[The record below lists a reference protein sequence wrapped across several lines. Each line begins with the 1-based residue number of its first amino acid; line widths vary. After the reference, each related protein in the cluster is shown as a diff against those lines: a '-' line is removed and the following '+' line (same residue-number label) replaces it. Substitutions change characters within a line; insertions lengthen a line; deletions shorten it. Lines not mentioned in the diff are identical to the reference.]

1 MKVATLY
8 VLTAVVTG
16 LHNFYRLMDT
26 VNGAPINFLNCV
38 ALLGSVTLLG
48 AAFLAPLKP
57 RVAAG
62 VGTAGSLLSWVFYAP
77 LLVVSF
83 LMPFSAWSDV
93 QSSFHFREYIPLAG
107 TLLGPILLSACTVN
121 SILVFRRRRSRVVPG

>member
-1 MKVATLY
+1 MKAATLY

-26 VNGAPINFLNCV
+26 VNGAPINLLNCV
-38 ALLGSVTLLG
+38 ALLGSVTLLA
-48 AAFLAPLKP
+48 AAFLAPFKP

-62 VGTAGSLLSWVFYAP
+62 VGMTGSLLSWVFYAP

-83 LMPFSAWSDV
+83 FMPFTAGLDV

-107 TLLGPILLSACTVN
+107 TLLGPILLIVCSVN
-121 SILVFRRRRSRVVPG
+121 SILGFRRSRVVPD

>member
-1 MKVATLY
+1 MKAATLY

-16 LHNFYRLMDT
+16 LHNFYRLMDM
-26 VNGAPINFLNCV
+26 VNGAPINLLNCV

-48 AAFLAPLKP
+48 AAFFAPFEP

-62 VGTAGSLLSWVFYAP
+62 IGIAGSLLSWVFYAP

-83 LMPFSAWSDV
+83 LMPLSAWQDV
-93 QSSFHFREYIPLAG
+93 QLSFHFREYTPLAG
-107 TLLGPILLSACTVN
+107 MFLGPILLIACTVN
-121 SILVFRRRRSRVVPG
+121 SILVFRRSRVVSE